1 MINEVVL
8 LLIETALFVVF
19 NAYLYRFLPD
29 ILGYCRVAYYVSH
42 YIIDII
48 VLAINYLIAA
58 VGIILALFVFR
69 EYAVLGY
76 YYAVLTTV
84 TLILFEL

>member
-1 MINEVVL
+1 MINEVFL
-8 LLIETALFVVF
+8 LLIETGLFIVF
-19 NAYLYRFLPD
+19 NAYLYRFIPD
-29 ILGYCRVAYYVSH
+29 ILGYFRIAYYISH

-48 VLAINYLIAA
+48 VLAINYLVAA

-69 EYAVLGY
+69 EYVILGY
-76 YYAVLTTV
+76 YYAMLTTV